1 MTNER
6 SPRCARD
13 DSRTVIPSAARDS
26 SLLQGRLPK
35 SGSFG
40 AVEHIRL
47 ASPDRRACLELSV
60 RGPAGALLAAVSR
73 LESRSFRLPISIP
86 LEQIRPGPG
95 KSFRWLPS
103 ARLEIPGTSW
113 DGTAI
118 RVRRRDLQPLLD
130 AIDAGGARL
139 RSAPTRTE
147 ED

>member
-1 MTNER
+1 MVPYR
-6 SPRCARD
+6 
-13 DSRTVIPSAARDS
+13 
-26 SLLQGRLPK
+26 
-35 SGSFG
+35 
-40 AVEHIRL
+40 
-47 ASPDRRACLELSV
+47 PDRSWARARVTWPLGRVRIDDRMLELSV

-73 LESRSFRLPISIP
+73 LGPRSFRLPISIP

-139 RSAPTRTE
+139 RSAPTRPE

>member
-1 MTNER
+1 MAGAER
-6 SPRCARD
+6 ASFVCAWMVPYR
-13 DSRTVIPSAARDS
+13 
-26 SLLQGRLPK
+26 
-35 SGSFG
+35 
-40 AVEHIRL
+40 
-47 ASPDRRACLELSV
+47 PDRSWARARVTWPLGRVRIDDRMLELSV

-73 LESRSFRLPISIP
+73 LESRPFRLPISIP

-103 ARLEIPGTSW
+103 TRLEIPGTSW

>member
-1 MTNER
+1 MAGAER
-6 SPRCARD
+6 ASFVCAW
-13 DSRTVIPSAARDS
+13 TVPYR
-26 SLLQGRLPK
+26 
-35 SGSFG
+35 
-40 AVEHIRL
+40 
-47 ASPDRRACLELSV
+47 PDRSWARARVAWPLGRVRIDDRMLELSV

-73 LESRSFRLPISIP
+73 LGPRSFRLPISIP